1 MIQKLVLD
9 EHTVVV
15 VVGAAVVVVVVE
27 HGDDAWDDNLDDVE
41 EVVVDVEAAA
51 VVVVVVGEQPEVEI
65 GVELIPLSYYDDVV
79 EHIQSYEVQQVLL
92 G

>member
-15 VVGAAVVVVVVE
+15 VAAVVVVVVE

-41 EVVVDVEAAA
+41 EVVDVEAVAA
-51 VVVVVVGEQPEVEI
+51 VDVVVVVWEQPEVEI
-65 GVELIPLSYYDDVV
+65 GVEPSPLSYYDVV
-79 EHIQSYEVQQVLL
+79 KHIQSYEVL

>member
-15 VVGAAVVVVVVE
+15 VGAAVVVVVVVE

-51 VVVVVVGEQPEVEI
+51 VVVVGEQPEVEI

-79 EHIQSYEVQQVLL
+79 EHIQSYEVLQVLL